1 MVDEDT
7 SLKLGLSLFVGNS
20 LDKVFHQ
27 AVDGS
32 PSCGGCFFSP
42 SRGLSE
48 QSLRLEYISTEFFF
62 FLVMM

>member
-32 PSCGGCFFSP
+32 PSCGGCFFP
-42 SRGLSE
+42 LLGVCLNNH
-48 QSLRLEYISTEFFF
+48 
-62 FLVMM
+62 